1 MLFLSAVFWLQSAS
15 FKISVCHVY
24 TQLYMIPVKVEKSAG
39 IDAINMTRSISV
51 TALILCFFYFV
62 PGQSERVQRA
72 AGAAHGMKCTTA
84 QIMNRKKKKKDCVT
98 FRCLCSFTFFV

>member
-15 FKISVCHVY
+15 FKISMCRVY
-24 TQLYMIPVKVEKSAG
+24 TQLYMIPVEEGKSAG
-39 IDAINMTRSISV
+39 ADAINTNCSISV

-72 AGAAHGMKCTTA
+72 AGATHGMTRTIA
-84 QIMNRKKKKKDCVT
+84 EIIQMFVQ
-98 FRCLCSFTFFV
+98 FSFFCIVKLVYFML